1 MKLFY
6 YQRPDKLTNFGDLL
20 NTWLWQKLLPNFF
33 DHDPSITFIGTGTLL
48 NHLLPQRTPK
58 AEKLIIFSTGAG
70 YEKKLT
76 AIPDHWKIYC
86 VRGFMTAQKLGLP
99 KSMVVTD
106 GGILIRRVF
115 EASATK
121 KQGFAFMPHIHHARY
136 AGQTWQKICQE
147 IGFSYIDPG
156 WPVEKVLR
164 AIAQTETL
172 ITEAMHGAIAA
183 DALRIPWIP
192 VITSARILEFKWHDW
207 CSSINLPFQP
217 HYLNP
222 TIAPYPPVAQGIRS
236 SIKALRYWGRYY
248 AQNWQKLQQSGASQ
262 LQHLSNTARSYLS
275 QEQTLERLTIE
286 LEERL
291 YQLNDDFAKN

>member
-1 MKLFY
+1 M
-6 YQRPDKLTNFGDLL
+6 Q
-20 NTWLWQKLLPNFF
+20 
-33 DHDPSITFIGTGTLL
+33 
-48 NHLLPQRTPK
+48 
-58 AEKLIIFSTGAG
+58 G

-76 AIPDHWKIYC
+76 TIPEHWDIYC
-86 VRGFMTAQKLGLP
+86 VRGFLTAQKLGLP

-106 GGILIRRVF
+106 GGVLIRRVF
-115 EASATK
+115 EAPAAK
-121 KQGFAFMPHIHHARY
+121 KQSFAFMPHIHHARY

-147 IGFSYIDPG
+147 IGFSYIDPS
-156 WPVEKVLR
+156 WPVEKVLE

-207 CSSINLPFQP
+207 CSSIGLSFQP

-236 SIKALRYWGRYY
+236 SIKALGYWRRYSI
-248 AQNWQKLQQSGASQ
+248 QNWQQLQQSGASQ
-262 LQHLSNTARSYLS
+262 LQHLSTNTAPYLS
-275 QEQTLERLTIE
+275 QEQKLEQLTVE

-291 YQLNDDFAKN
+291 YQLNLDFASSTISN

>member
-48 NHLLPQRTPK
+48 NHLLPQRTTK
-58 AEKLIIFSTGAG
+58 AQKLIIFSTGAG
-70 YEKKLT
+70 YEKNLT
-76 AIPDHWKIYC
+76 AIPEHWKIYC
-86 VRGFMTAQKLGLP
+86 VRGFLTAQKLGLP

-106 GGILIRRVF
+106 GGVLIRRVF

-156 WPVEKVLR
+156 WPVEKVLE

-172 ITEAMHGAIAA
+172 ITEAMHGAITA

-207 CSSINLPFQP
+207 CSFYWFIVPASLSESDNCPLSPCRTRYPFFHKSLRLLGAILHP
-217 HYLNP
+217 KLAKSSAIWSFS
-222 TIAPYPPVAQGIRS
+222 TTT
-236 SIKALRYWGRYY
+236 SIKNGYSLSESRAKVRTVNRCIRRKTLP
-248 AQNWQKLQQSGASQ
+248 AQL
-262 LQHLSNTARSYLS
+262 
-275 QEQTLERLTIE
+275 
-286 LEERL
+286 
-291 YQLNDDFAKN
+291 